1 MKGGTSLR
9 PEAVNRDWAEG
20 LSANRPMARFLNVAS
35 GIDICY
41 LTRKSAN

>member
-1 MKGGTSLR
+1 MKDGTSLR
-9 PEAVNRDWAEG
+9 PEAVNRDWAED
-20 LSANRPMARFLNVAS
+20 LSADRPMARFLNVAS